1 MRLLSIITLTFAVLL
16 GVSFAILNAGFVTVH
31 YYVGTKSLPLSLL
44 ILGAWIFG
52 VIVGLLIS
60 AFKVIGLRMEL
71 RRQHRV
77 RD

>member
-16 GVSFAILNAGFVTVH
+16 GVSFAILNADFVTVH
-31 YYVGTKSLPLSLL
+31 YYIGTKSVPLSLL

-60 AFKVIGLRMEL
+60 AFKMAGLRMEL

-77 RD
+77 RG

>member
-60 AFKVIGLRMEL
+60 AFKIIGLRMEL

-77 RD
+77 RG

>member
-31 YYVGTKSLPLSLL
+31 YYIGTKSVPLSLL

-60 AFKVIGLRMEL
+60 AFKILGLRMEL
-71 RRQHRV
+71 RHQQRV
-77 RD
+77 RG

>member
-60 AFKVIGLRMEL
+60 AFKIIGLRMEL

>member
-1 MRLLSIITLTFAVLL
+1 MRLLSIITLAFAVLL

-31 YYVGTKSLPLSLL
+31 YYVGTKSVPLSLL

-52 VIVGLLIS
+52 IIVGLLIS
-60 AFKVIGLRMEL
+60 AFKIVGLRMEL

-77 RD
+77 RG

>member
-52 VIVGLLIS
+52 IIVGLLIS
-60 AFKVIGLRMEL
+60 AFKIIGLRMEL

-77 RD
+77 PR

>member
-52 VIVGLLIS
+52 IIVGLLIS
-60 AFKVIGLRMEL
+60 AFKIIGLRMEL
-71 RRQHRV
+71 QRQHRV
-77 RD
+77 PR

>member
-60 AFKVIGLRMEL
+60 AFKIIGLRVEL

>member
-31 YYVGTKSLPLSLL
+31 YYVGTKSVPLSVL

-60 AFKVIGLRMEL
+60 AFKIIGLRMEL

-77 RD
+77 CD

>member
-31 YYVGTKSLPLSLL
+31 YYVGTKSVPLSLL

-60 AFKVIGLRMEL
+60 AFKIIGLRMEL

>member
-16 GVSFAILNAGFVTVH
+16 GVSFAILNADFVTIH
-31 YYVGTKSLPLSLL
+31 YYVGAKSVPLSVL

-52 VIVGLLIS
+52 VVIGLLIS
-60 AFKVIGLRMEL
+60 AFKILGLKMEL

-77 RD
+77 RG

>member
-44 ILGAWIFG
+44 ILCAWIFG

-60 AFKVIGLRMEL
+60 AFKIIGLRMEL